1 MADDRER
8 GHESAQRTVPDSAQ
22 RSTSRESGPGASRE
36 GAQTQQANE
45 DEIMKI
51 RKQAGSIAEVV
62 EPVQRTRLERTDR

>member
-22 RSTSRESGPGASRE
+22 RSTSRE

-51 RKQAGSIAEVV
+51 RKQAGSIAEVI